1 VPPTAALT
9 VSTAEVDGLMLAGL
23 TDAVRPLEGVVPN
36 ETVPVKPF
44 RAVIVI
50 VDVPLTPGV
59 VLTMVGVATTL
70 KSTTWNSIVL
80 VVWLR
85 VPSVPVTVTV

>member
-1 VPPTAALT
+1 
-9 VSTAEVDGLMLAGL
+9 MLAGL
-23 TDAVRPLEGVVPN
+23 TDAVRPVEGVVPN

-70 KSTTWNSIVL
+70 KS
-80 VVWLR
+80 
-85 VPSVPVTVTV
+85 

>member
-9 VSTAEVDGLMLAGL
+9 VITAEVDGLMLAGL
-23 TDAVRPLEGVVPN
+23 TDAVRPVEGVVPN

-70 KSTTWNSIVL
+70 KS
-80 VVWLR
+80 
-85 VPSVPVTVTV
+85 